1 MATAKDRL
9 NPPKP
14 QPENGDSNLALQVR
28 PVIKMGAPQIQVP
41 EIKIPE
47 IKVDAADMAPIAEVL
62 RQLGQAITAIANT
75 QTQMLQAMQTQA
87 QPKVEVTTPPARVTV
102 KNDRPR
108 EFYVELAKED
118 GETVGMRIS
127 ADSP

>member
-9 NPPKP
+9 NPPK
-14 QPENGDSNLALQVR
+14 QKPESADSNLALQVR

-47 IKVDAADMAPIAEVL
+47 IKVDAADMGPIAEVL
-62 RQLGQAITAIANT
+62 AQLGQAITAIANT
-75 QTQMLQAMQTQA
+75 QTQMLQAMQTQ

-108 EFYVELAKED
+108 EFYVEIDKEN